1 MAAASTVVFSEAIT
15 ERTSGASMI
24 TQSAMQI
31 APARYFVRLSHV
43 RTTRARIASVFGR
56 PCKASPAFSLWST
69 ANRTQAWVRRV
80 SIICTTVQAST
91 IAARMSE
98 RAAP

>member
-1 MAAASTVVFSEAIT
+1 
-15 ERTSGASMI
+15 MI
-24 TQSAMQI
+24 AQSAMQI

-43 RTTRARIASVFGR
+43 RTTMARIASVFGR
-56 PCKASPAFSLWST
+56 PCKASSAFSLWSM
-69 ANRTQAWVRRV
+69 ANRIQACVRRV